1 MHPLQGAVY
10 SRSSSHQERLS
21 KVILFLL
28 IPPLL
33 VRACTGCG
41 VRLCGL
47 APHSSE
53 VSNASAWV
61 GCPEGPEPT
70 SVLDQP
76 QQWEAEAL
84 RTREAGAK
92 EWWVRSRNPL
102 PSRQQGSV
110 GKGHEQRADIEA
122 GSNPALAIC

>member
-28 IPPLL
+28 IPPPCWLEP
-33 VRACTGCG
+33 VRG
-41 VRLCGL
+41 VESVSVAD
-47 APHSSE
+47 APPSSE
-53 VSNASAWV
+53 VSDESGRS

-70 SVLDQP
+70 PVLYQP

-92 EWWVRSRNPL
+92 E
-102 PSRQQGSV
+102 
-110 GKGHEQRADIEA
+110 
-122 GSNPALAIC
+122 